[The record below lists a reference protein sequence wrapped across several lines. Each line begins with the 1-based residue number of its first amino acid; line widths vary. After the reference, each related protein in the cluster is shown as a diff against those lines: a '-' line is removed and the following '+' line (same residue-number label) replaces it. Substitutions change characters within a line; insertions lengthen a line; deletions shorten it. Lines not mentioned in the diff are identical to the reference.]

1 MGEEQNESL
10 NFRLRQISK
19 TRAYFTEE
27 IKQND
32 LMSKIHEKVCT
43 TLNYIEQSVSL
54 VSAITGSAEI
64 PAFASLIC
72 IPIGIAISAVGLKI
86 YAITAKIKKKSKIK
100 KKRSKYD
107 KLVLL
112 AKSQLNTTKVLMSKA
127 LIDSSISLDEF
138 VLVND
143 MMKEY
148 NNMKETIKNHKITRI
163 DITKNPEQNINL
175 YYMLKVYKQ
184 QWY

>member
-1 MGEEQNESL
+1 MGEEENESL
-10 NFRLRQISK
+10 NFRLNK
-19 TRAYFTEE
+19 TY
-27 IKQND
+27 IKQ
-32 LMSKIHEKVCT
+32 E
-43 TLNYIEQSVSL
+43 
-54 VSAITGSAEI
+54 
-64 PAFASLIC
+64 
-72 IPIGIAISAVGLKI
+72 LKI
-86 YAITAKIKKKSKIK
+86 KSKIK

-112 AKSQLNTTKVLMSKA
+112 AESQLNTTKVSMSKA

>member
-1 MGEEQNESL
+1 M
-10 NFRLRQISK
+10 SK
-19 TRAYFTEE
+19 TRE
-27 IKQND
+27 
-32 LMSKIHEKVCT
+32 KICT
-43 TLNYIEQSVSL
+43 TLNYIEQSLSL
-54 VSAITGSAEI
+54 VSAITGSAQI
-64 PAFASLIC
+64 LAFASLIC
-72 IPIGIAISAVGLKI
+72 IPIGIASSAVGLKI
-86 YAITAKIKKKSKIK
+86 YAITAKIKKYKSKIK

-112 AKSQLNTTKVLMSKA
+112 AKSQLNTTKVSMSKA
-127 LIDSSISLDEF
+127 LIDSRISLDEF

-184 QWY
+184 QWYQNTT

>member
-1 MGEEQNESL
+1 M
-10 NFRLRQISK
+10 
-19 TRAYFTEE
+19 
-27 IKQND
+27 
-32 LMSKIHEKVCT
+32 
-43 TLNYIEQSVSL
+43 
-54 VSAITGSAEI
+54 
-64 PAFASLIC
+64 
-72 IPIGIAISAVGLKI
+72 
-86 YAITAKIKKKSKIK
+86 
-100 KKRSKYD
+100 
-107 KLVLL
+107 L
-112 AKSQLNTTKVLMSKA
+112 AKSQLNTTKVSMSKA